1 MNALSYRTPR
11 AYLFGALFAVGNLLL
26 PQLCHLT
33 PLGGPALLPIYFF
46 TLIAAY
52 RYGLAAGLT
61 AAVLSPL
68 LSHALFGMPGSAMLP
83 VILTKGT
90 LLAVAAAWTSQR
102 AKGVNVWAIVA
113 AVVLY
118 QSLGMLA
125 EWAISGSWQVAVQAV
140 RTGYLGMLLQVFGG
154 YAVLKALSRD

>member
-1 MNALSYRTPR
+1 MNTLSYRIPR
-11 AYLFGALFAVGNLLL
+11 AYLFGALFAIGNLLL
-26 PQLCHLT
+26 PQLCHLL

-61 AAVLSPL
+61 TAVLSPL
-68 LSHALFGMPGSAMLP
+68 LSHMLFNMPPSAMLP

-90 LLAVAAAWTSQR
+90 LLAVAAAWVAQR
-102 AKGVNVWAIVA
+102 AKSVSVWAIIA

-118 QSLGMLA
+118 QSVGMLA
-125 EWAISGSWQVAVQAV
+125 EWAISGSWQVALQAV
-140 RTGYLGMLLQVFGG
+140 RVGYPGMLLQVFGG

>member
-1 MNALSYRTPR
+1 MNTLSYRTPR
-11 AYLFGALFAVGNLLL
+11 AYLFGALFAIGNLML
-26 PQLCHLT
+26 PQFCHLL

-52 RYGLAAGLT
+52 RYGLTAGLT
-61 AAVLSPL
+61 SALLSPL
-68 LSHALFGMPGSAMLP
+68 LSHMLFNMPPLAMLP

-90 LLAVAAAWTSQR
+90 LLAVAAACTAQR
-102 AKGVNVWAIVA
+102 AQGVNVWAIIA

-125 EWAISGSWQVAVQAV
+125 EWAISGSWQVALLAV
-140 RTGYLGMLLQVFGG
+140 RTGYPGMLLQIFGG
-154 YAVLKALSRD
+154 YAMLKALSRD